1 MSILGADEG
10 MAISREFVKRSLAA
24 ATALFVVTLSCAAGQ
39 AAADTVRFGIND
51 DQGMFEKGDGP
62 FFSTLVG
69 LGMHDNTITVR
80 WDETSPTGF
89 EDLGGGT
96 TLNDFL
102 PNAVAA
108 ADLAGVTLT
117 FDVYPR
123 HSAAAADPAT
133 NAPKFA
139 EWLTALAQAYPSVTH
154 YVVMNECNQP
164 LFLNP
169 QYDASGTLVS
179 AADCGEFLGA
189 AYWALKAVNP
199 AIFVWG
205 LGLSPHGARV
215 DGKPHRD
222 SSPFDFLAALGTWYR
237 SSAFSVAPIM
247 DGLDLHPYPIPQSV
261 PFAQGN
267 SKVYGPSYG
276 VATLGLAYQ
285 AFYDAFKGTAQPTVG
300 PGGLPVSLNEIGI
313 QTMPS
318 AVGYTGSE
326 TAGWGVDAATGT
338 EDYQAQWYKQ
348 LIDTAQC
355 DASITNVNIFKLL
368 DQVDLG
374 SWQSGLYQL
383 GWIPKKAAD
392 VVKAE
397 LESVTTCPTG
407 APKLWTP
414 ASAVPVKVAAKPL
427 KKPVVK
433 KPTVKKPLK
442 KPTRKTMH

>member
-1 MSILGADEG
+1 M
-10 MAISREFVKRSLAA
+10 KRGLAA
-24 ATALFVVTLSCAAGQ
+24 VTALVVVALSCAAGR
-39 AAADTVRFGIND
+39 AAADTVHFGVND
-51 DQGMFEKGDGP
+51 DQGMFEKGAGP
-62 FFSTLVG
+62 FFSSLAG
-69 LGMHDNTITVR
+69 LGMHDNTVTVR
-80 WDETSPTGF
+80 WDETTPDGF

-96 TLNDFL
+96 TLQSFL
-102 PNAVAA
+102 PEAIAA

-123 HSAAAADPAT
+123 HSAAASDPQT
-133 NAPKFA
+133 NAPRFA
-139 EWLTALAQAYPSVTH
+139 AWLSTLAQTYPSVTH

-164 LFLNP
+164 LFVNP
-169 QYDASGTLVS
+169 QYDASGNLVS

-215 DGKPHRD
+215 DGRPHRD
-222 SSPFDFLAALGTWYR
+222 SSPIDFLAALGAWYR

-267 SKVYGPSYG
+267 SKVFGPSYG
-276 VATLGLAYQ
+276 VASLGLVYQ
-285 AFYDAFKGTAQPTVG
+285 AFYAAFKGTPQRTVG

-313 QTMPS
+313 QTTPTV
-318 AVGYTGSE
+318 AGYTGNE

-348 LIDTAQC
+348 LIDTVQC

-368 DQVDLG
+368 DQGDLG
-374 SWQSGLYQL
+374 AWQSGLFQL
-383 GWIPKKAAD
+383 GWVPKKAAD
-392 VVKAE
+392 VVKSEIA
-397 LESVTTCPTG
+397 SVTACPSGT
-407 APKLWTP
+407 AKLWAPSVATSK
-414 ASAVPVKVAAKPL
+414 AAV
-427 KKPVVK
+427 KKPVKK
-433 KPTVKKPLK
+433 KPTVKKPAK
-442 KPTRKTMH
+442 APKAKAKPERRKTMH